1 MYLYLFTSTGWK
13 FICTVCSIGTILI
26 STNCMQ
32 RGLGL
37 IKVYIT
43 CTDQGIFIRGGG
55 GVLTA
60 FSVCLFCVV
69 LKLLTEGFQWFY
81 FRGGLSFSRGSTFFR
96 GGGGGGGGVR
106 MLISIETHI

>member
-55 GVLTA
+55 GGLDS
-60 FSVCLFCVV
+60 FFCLFV
-69 LKLLTEGFQWFY
+69 LCSPQTLNRGVPMVLFQ
-81 FRGGLSFSRGSTFFR
+81 RGSIIF
-96 GGGGGGGGVR
+96 
-106 MLISIETHI
+106 